1 MKTSEAIAVRP
12 GARQQSSLATVI
24 RLAESAIRDAH
35 LNGVLSIILAIPFEL
50 GSDEARF
57 LLQSSSVSGLV
68 LPITSAAIRNA
79 DPRAVGS
86 FGKDGLWWL
95 PEGPNV
101 VYFLGPYHR
110 LTSEMVKEALRR
122 GTRAIA
128 LRAGRRWIRFPI
140 AALRGGAVMEGV
152 APCDVRLFRSILS
165 GSRSSKDAQPGRI
178 ILVCGNLSPGGAERQ
193 VVYTMTGLERRGFH
207 DIQLLCDTLEPARP
221 EKFDFYLPMLRDAGI
236 RAETIG
242 KATLDDLEPDDATWT
257 LREFAHRLPAELL
270 ADIVALYRE
279 FRLRQPEVVHAWL
292 DWSNTRAGIAA
303 ALAGV
308 PRILISGR
316 NLNPTHFNLYQPY
329 MDPAYSALC
338 ERSNVVFV
346 NNSRAGADDYAK
358 WLDLEPGGIRV
369 IHNAVDFGDRRR
381 SSPAEITAL
390 RQDLRIPPAAPVV
403 GSAFRFEEEKRPLF
417 WLEVAAIIARQFPE
431 TRFVLFGQGSMRSRM
446 AAAANRLGLRD
457 RLLMPGVRDDV
468 LAAISMFDVF
478 ILTSAGEGLPNVLLE
493 AQWVGTPVV
502 TTDVGGAR
510 EAIFEGGTGFLGP
523 SEDANEIAA
532 LACRILADSIF
543 RARAANIGPAYVR
556 SRFNIDRMLD
566 ETLSGYGFAG
576 RGPTPVPSD
585 IQISDRAQTRFLENT
600 VSKITTPRP

>member
-1 MKTSEAIAVRP
+1 MKTSEAIAVRR
-12 GARQQSSLATVI
+12 GARQQSSSATVI

-35 LNGVLSIILAIPFEL
+35 RNGVLSIILAIPFEL
-50 GSDEARF
+50 GSDEARL

-68 LPITSAAIRNA
+68 LPFTSAAIRNA

-101 VYFLGPYHR
+101 VYFLGPYRR

-128 LRAGRRWIRFPI
+128 LKAGRRWIPFPI

-165 GSRSSKDAQPGRI
+165 GSRSSKGAQPGRI

-236 RAETIG
+236 RVETIG

-257 LREFAHRLPAELL
+257 LREFVHRLPAELL

-338 ERSNVVFV
+338 ELPNVVFV
-346 NNSRAGADDYAK
+346 NNSRAGANDYAR
-358 WLDLEPGGIRV
+358 WLGLDPERIRV

-381 SSPAEITAL
+381 SPAAEIVAL
-390 RQDLRIPPAAPVV
+390 RRELRIPPAAPLV

-417 WLEVAAIIARQFPE
+417 WLEAAAIIARRFPDA
-431 TRFVLFGQGSMRSRM
+431 RFVLFGQGSMRSRM
-446 AAAANRLGLRD
+446 IEAARRLGLRD
-457 RLLMPGVRDDV
+457 RLLLPGVRDDI
-468 LAAISMFDVF
+468 LSAISMFDLF
-478 ILTSAGEGLPNVLLE
+478 LLTSAGEGLPNVLLE
-493 AQWVGTPVV
+493 AQWVGTPIV

-510 EAIFEGGTGFLGP
+510 EAILDGRTGFLGP
-523 SEDANEIAA
+523 NDDADAIAT
-532 LACRILADSIF
+532 LACRILADQDF
-543 RARAANIGPAYVR
+543 RARAASAGPAFVR
-556 SRFNIDRMLD
+556 HRFNMDRMLD
-566 ETLSGYGFAG
+566 ETIALYSPSGANG
-576 RGPTPVPSD
+576 RPHIRCAS
-585 IQISDRAQTRFLENT
+585 L
-600 VSKITTPRP
+600 

>member
-1 MKTSEAIAVRP
+1 MKTSEAIAVRR
-12 GARQQSSLATVI
+12 GARQQSSSATVI

-35 LNGVLSIILAIPFEL
+35 RNGVLSIILAIPFEL
-50 GSDEARF
+50 GSDEARL

-68 LPITSAAIRNA
+68 LPFTSATIRNA

-86 FGKDGLWWL
+86 FGKDGLWRL

-101 VYFLGPYHR
+101 VYFLGPYRR

-140 AALRGGAVMEGV
+140 AALRGGAVVEGV

-236 RAETIG
+236 RVETIR
-242 KATLDDLEPDDATWT
+242 KATLDGLERDNATWT
-257 LREFAHRLPAELL
+257 LSEFVYRLPAELL

-308 PRILISGR
+308 PKILISGR

-338 ERSNVVFV
+338 ELANVVFV
-346 NNSRAGADDYAK
+346 NNSRAGAADYAK
-358 WLDLEPGGIRV
+358 WLGLEPERIRV

-381 SSPAEITAL
+381 SPAAETVAL
-390 RQDLRIPPAAPVV
+390 RRELRIPPTAPLV

-417 WLEVAAIIARQFPE
+417 WLEVAAIIAHRFPGA
-431 TRFVLFGQGSMRSRM
+431 RFVVFGQGSMRSRM
-446 AAAANRLGLRD
+446 IEAARRLGLRD
-457 RLLMPGVRDDV
+457 RLLLPGVRDDI
-468 LAAISMFDVF
+468 LSAISMFDLF
-478 ILTSAGEGLPNVLLE
+478 LLTSAGEGLPNVLLE
-493 AQWVGTPVV
+493 AQWVGTPIV
-502 TTDVGGAR
+502 TTDAGGAR
-510 EAIFEGGTGFLGP
+510 EAILDGRTGFLGP
-523 SEDANEIAA
+523 NDDADAIAT
-532 LACRILADSIF
+532 LACRILADQDF
-543 RARAANIGPAYVR
+543 RARAATAGPAFVR
-556 SRFNIDRMLD
+556 HRFNMDRMLD
-566 ETLSGYGFAG
+566 ETIALYSPSGANG
-576 RGPTPVPSD
+576 RPHIRCTS
-585 IQISDRAQTRFLENT
+585 L
-600 VSKITTPRP
+600 

>member
-1 MKTSEAIAVRP
+1 MKTSEVIAVRR
-12 GARQQSSLATVI
+12 GARQQSSSATVI

-35 LNGVLSIILAIPFEL
+35 RNGVLSIILAIPFEL
-50 GSDEARF
+50 GSDEARL

-68 LPITSAAIRNA
+68 LPFTSATIRNA

-86 FGKDGLWWL
+86 FGEDGLWRL

-101 VYFLGPYHR
+101 VYFLGPYRR

-128 LRAGRRWIRFPI
+128 LKAGRRWIRFPI
-140 AALRGGAVMEGV
+140 AALRGGAVVEGV

-236 RAETIG
+236 RVETIR
-242 KATLDDLEPDDATWT
+242 KATLDDVEADDATWT
-257 LREFAHRLPAELL
+257 LREFVHRLPAELL

-308 PRILISGR
+308 PKILISGR

-338 ERSNVVFV
+338 ELPNVVFV
-346 NNSRAGADDYAK
+346 NNSRAGANDYAR
-358 WLDLEPGGIRV
+358 WLGLDPERIRV

-381 SSPAEITAL
+381 SPAAETVAL
-390 RQDLRIPPAAPVV
+390 RRELRIPPTAPLV

-417 WLEVAAIIARQFPE
+417 WLEVAAIIAHRFPE
-431 TRFVLFGQGSMRSRM
+431 ARFVVFGQGSMRSRM
-446 AAAANRLGLRD
+446 IESARRLGLRD
-457 RLLMPGVRDDV
+457 RLLLPGVRDDI
-468 LAAISMFDVF
+468 LSAISMLDVF
-478 ILTSAGEGLPNVLLE
+478 LLTSAGEGLPNVLLE
-493 AQWVGTPVV
+493 AQWVGTPIV
-502 TTDVGGAR
+502 TTDAGGAR
-510 EAIFEGGTGFLGP
+510 EAILDGRTGFLGP
-523 SEDANEIAA
+523 NDDADAIAT
-532 LACRILADSIF
+532 LACRILADQDF
-543 RARAANIGPAYVR
+543 RARAATAGPAFVR
-556 SRFNIDRMLD
+556 HRFNMDRMLD
-566 ETLSGYGFAG
+566 ETIALYSPSGANG
-576 RGPTPVPSD
+576 RPHIRCAS
-585 IQISDRAQTRFLENT
+585 L
-600 VSKITTPRP
+600 

>member
-1 MKTSEAIAVRP
+1 MKTSEVIAVRR
-12 GARQQSSLATVI
+12 GARQQSSSATAI
-24 RLAESAIRDAH
+24 HLAESAIRDAH
-35 LNGVLSIILAIPFEL
+35 RNGVLSIVLAIPFEL
-50 GSDEARF
+50 GSDEARL

-68 LPITSAAIRNA
+68 LPFTSATIRNA

-86 FGKDGLWWL
+86 FGEDGLWRL

-101 VYFLGPYHR
+101 VYFLGPYRR

-128 LRAGRRWIRFPI
+128 LKAGRRWIRFPI
-140 AALRGGAVMEGV
+140 AALRGSAVVEGV
-152 APCDVRLFRSILS
+152 APCDVRLFQSILS

-236 RAETIG
+236 RVETIR

-257 LREFAHRLPAELL
+257 LREFVHRLPAELL

-308 PRILISGR
+308 PKILISGR

-338 ERSNVVFV
+338 ELPNVVFV
-346 NNSRAGADDYAK
+346 NNSRAGANDYAG
-358 WLDLEPGGIRV
+358 WLGLDPERIRV

-381 SSPAEITAL
+381 SPAAETVAL
-390 RQDLRIPPAAPVV
+390 RRELRIPPTALLV

-417 WLEVAAIIARQFPE
+417 WLEVAAIIAHRFPE
-431 TRFVLFGQGSMRSRM
+431 ARFVVFGQGSMRSRM
-446 AAAANRLGLRD
+446 IESARRLGLRD
-457 RLLMPGVRDDV
+457 RLLLPGVRDDI
-468 LAAISMFDVF
+468 LSAISMLDVF
-478 ILTSAGEGLPNVLLE
+478 LLTSAGEGLPNVLLE
-493 AQWVGTPVV
+493 AQWVGTPIV
-502 TTDVGGAR
+502 TTDAGGAR
-510 EAIFEGGTGFLGP
+510 EAILDGRTGFLGP
-523 SEDANEIAA
+523 NDDADAIAT
-532 LACRILADSIF
+532 LACRILADQDF
-543 RARAANIGPAYVR
+543 RARAATAGPAFVR
-556 SRFNIDRMLD
+556 HRFNMDRMLD
-566 ETLSGYGFAG
+566 ETIALYSPSGANG
-576 RGPTPVPSD
+576 RPHIRCAS
-585 IQISDRAQTRFLENT
+585 L
-600 VSKITTPRP
+600 